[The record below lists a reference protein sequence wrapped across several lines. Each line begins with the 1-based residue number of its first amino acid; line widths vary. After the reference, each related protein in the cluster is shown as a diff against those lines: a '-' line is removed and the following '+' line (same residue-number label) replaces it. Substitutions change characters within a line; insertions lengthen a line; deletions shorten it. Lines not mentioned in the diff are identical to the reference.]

1 MSEKL
6 LVVVTNSDPRN
17 PCEIVE
23 PIYNATV
30 AASMD
35 YNVELI
41 FSGKAGEI
49 LVVGVAEEV
58 PTLKDDN
65 EKNVYTLL
73 KDAHE
78 AGVQIKASKLLTMRW
93 GEELIPEVDDVVGA
107 GYLISEVMGDA
118 TETLSY

>member
-17 PCEIVE
+17 PCEIIE

-35 YNVELI
+35 YSVELI

-49 LVVGVAEEV
+49 LVSGVAEEV
-58 PTLKDDN
+58 PTLKDD
-65 EKNVYTLL
+65 EESIYTLL
-73 KDAHE
+73 QNAHE
-78 AGVQIKASKLLTMRW
+78 AGVQIKASKHLQVRW
-93 GEELIPEVDDVVGA
+93 GDNLIPEVDDIVGA
-107 GYLISEVMGDA
+107 GYLISSVMSNM

>member
-17 PCEIVE
+17 PCEIIE

-35 YNVELI
+35 YQAELI
-41 FSGKAGEI
+41 FSGRAGEI
-49 LVVGVAEEV
+49 LVIGVAEEV
-58 PTLKDDN
+58 PTLKDED
-65 EKNVYTLL
+65 KTIYTLL
-73 KDAHE
+73 QNAHE
-78 AGVQIKASKLLTMRW
+78 AGVKIKASKHLTLRW
-93 GEELIPEVDDVVGA
+93 GEELIPEVDDIVSA
-107 GYLISEVMGDA
+107 GYLISEVMDNA

>member
-35 YNVELI
+35 YHVEII

-49 LVVGVAEEV
+49 LVSGVAEEV
-58 PTLKDDN
+58 PTLKDDD
-65 EKNVYTLL
+65 KTVYTLL
-73 KDAHE
+73 QNAHE
-78 AGVQIKASKLLTMRW
+78 AGVQIKATKLLTMRW
-93 GEELIPEVDDVVGA
+93 GEVLIPEVDDTVGA
-107 GYLISEVMGDA
+107 GYVISEVMA
-118 TETLSY
+118 NNTETLSY

>member
-17 PCEIVE
+17 ACEIVE

-35 YNVELI
+35 YHVELI
-41 FSGKAGEI
+41 FSGRAGEI
-49 LVVGVAEEV
+49 LVEGVAAEV
-58 PTLKDDN
+58 PTLKDDS
-65 EKNVYTLL
+65 KNIYDLL
-73 KDAHE
+73 QSAHD
-78 AGVQIKASKLLTMRW
+78 AGVHIKATKHLTVRW
-93 GEELIPEVDDVVGA
+93 GETLIPEVDDIVGA
-107 GYLISEVMGDA
+107 GYVISEVMGNS

>member
-17 PCEIVE
+17 PCEIIE

-41 FSGKAGEI
+41 FSGRAGEI
-49 LVVGVAEEV
+49 LVNGVAEEI
-58 PTLKDDN
+58 PTLKD
-65 EKNVYTLL
+65 EGKTIYTLL
-73 KDAHE
+73 QNAHE
-78 AGVQIKASKLLTMRW
+78 AGVQIKASKHLTLRW
-93 GEELIPEVDDVVGA
+93 GEDLIPEVDDIIGA
-107 GYLISEVMGDA
+107 GYIISEVMGNT
-118 TETLSY
+118 TETMTY

>member
-17 PCEIVE
+17 PCEIIE

-35 YNVELI
+35 YYVELI

-49 LVVGVAEEV
+49 LVNGVAEEV
-58 PTLKDDN
+58 PSLKDENKSIYD
-65 EKNVYTLL
+65 LL
-73 KDAHE
+73 KNAHD
-78 AGVQIKASKLLTMRW
+78 AGVHIKATKHLTLRW
-93 GEELIPEVDDVVGA
+93 GDTLIPEVEDIVGA
-107 GYLISEVMGDA
+107 GYVISEVMDNN

>member
-35 YNVELI
+35 YYVELI
-41 FSGKAGEI
+41 FSGKSGEI
-49 LVVGVAEEV
+49 LVNGVADDV
-58 PTLKDDN
+58 PTIKD
-65 EKNVYTLL
+65 EGKTVYNLL
-73 KDAHE
+73 QEAHE
-78 AGVQIKASKLLTMRW
+78 AGVLIKASKLLTIRW
-93 GEELIPEVDDVVGA
+93 GEELIPEVDDIVGA
-107 GYLISEVMGDA
+107 GYIISEVMA
-118 TETLSY
+118 NNTETMSY

>member
-35 YNVELI
+35 YHVEII
-41 FSGKAGEI
+41 FSGRAGEI
-49 LVVGVAEEV
+49 LVTGVAEEV
-58 PTLKDDN
+58 PSLKDD
-65 EKNVYTLL
+65 EDSVYTLL
-73 KDAHE
+73 KNAHE
-78 AGVQIKASKLLTMRW
+78 AGVHIKATKHLTLRW
-93 GEELIPEVDDVVGA
+93 GEELIPEVDDIVGA
-107 GYLISEVMGDA
+107 GYIISEVMDNS

>member
-17 PCEIVE
+17 PCEIIE

-41 FSGKAGEI
+41 FSGRAGEI
-49 LVVGVAEEV
+49 LVNGVAEEI
-58 PTLKDDN
+58 PTLKD
-65 EKNVYTLL
+65 EGKTIHTLL
-73 KDAHE
+73 QNAHE
-78 AGVQIKASKLLTMRW
+78 AGVQIKASKHLTLRW
-93 GEELIPEVDDVVGA
+93 GEELIPEVDDIVGA
-107 GYLISEVMGDA
+107 GYIISEVMGNT
-118 TETLSY
+118 TETMCY

>member
-35 YNVELI
+35 YDVELI
-41 FSGKAGEI
+41 FSGRAGEI
-49 LVVGVAEEV
+49 LVEGVANDI
-58 PTLKDDN
+58 PSLKD
-65 EKNVYTLL
+65 ESKSVYTLL
-73 KDAHE
+73 QGAHE
-78 AGVQIKASKLLTMRW
+78 AGVQIKASKHLTLRW
-93 GEELIPEVDDVVGA
+93 GEALIPEVDDVVGA
-107 GYLISEVMGDA
+107 GYIISEVMA
-118 TETLSY
+118 NTTETLSY

>member
-35 YNVELI
+35 YHVEII
-41 FSGKAGEI
+41 FSGRAGEI
-49 LVVGVAEEV
+49 LVTGVAEEV
-58 PTLKDDN
+58 PSLKDD
-65 EKNVYTLL
+65 EDSVYTLL
-73 KDAHE
+73 KNAHE
-78 AGVQIKASKLLTMRW
+78 AGVHIKATKHLTLRW
-93 GEELIPEVDDVVGA
+93 GEELIPEVDDIVGA
-107 GYLISEVMGDA
+107 GYVISEVMDNS